1 MKEEPVASAFDAVR
15 GFYEQAAERL
25 GLELSLRE
33 ALATPAREITVQLRV
48 PTDFGGF
55 RVFGGWRVQYNNARG
70 PYKGGIRFHED
81 VSLDEIRTFAALM
94 TWKTALMNIPFG
106 GAKGGVRVDPKAL
119 SDPELERLSRG
130 YMRAIADVIGPQV
143 DVPAPDVNTTPQ
155 IMGWMADEYSRK
167 YGPNPAVITGK
178 PVVLGG
184 SLGRDAATGRGS
196 AICLERL
203 VKARGWRR
211 EETPIAVQGYGN
223 AGSWLA
229 VILQEMGY
237 PIVAVSDSRG
247 AVFAEHGLP
256 ALEVLRHKAESG
268 SVVDFPGAET
278 LPGEEIV
285 GLDCAVLAL
294 AALEESV
301 DESNADR
308 IKAQVIVETANYPIT
323 PEGDETLADRG
334 VTVVPDI
341 LASGGGVAVSYLEW
355 VQDLQRE
362 QWPESRVNARL
373 SELMAASTDQV
384 VARSEEEGLT
394 LREAAYIL
402 GVGRVAEAE
411 VARGFR

>member
-1 MKEEPVASAFDAVR
+1 MPSPFEAVR

-33 ALATPAREITVQLRV
+33 ALATPAREINVQLRV
-48 PTDFGGF
+48 PTDYGGF
-55 RVFGGWRVQYNNARG
+55 RVFQGWRVQHNDARG
-70 PYKGGIRFHED
+70 PYKGGIRFHQD
-81 VSLDEIRTFAALM
+81 VSVDEIRTFAVLM

-106 GAKGGVRVDPKAL
+106 GAKGGVRVDPKLL
-119 SDPELERLSRG
+119 SEPELERLSRA
-130 YMRAIADVIGPQV
+130 YMRAVADSIGPQV

-211 EETPIAVQGYGN
+211 EETPVAVQGYGN

-229 VILQEMGY
+229 VILGDLGY
-237 PIVAVSDSRG
+237 PIVAVSDTRG
-247 AVFAEHGLP
+247 GVVADRGLQ
-256 ALEVLRHKAESG
+256 AAEVLEHKRRTG

-278 LPGEEIV
+278 ISGDDIV
-285 GLDCAVLAL
+285 GLDCAVLTL
-294 AALEESV
+294 AALEEAV
-301 DESNADR
+301 DGDTADR
-308 IKAQVIVETANYPIT
+308 VKAQVILETANYPVT
-323 PEGDETLADRG
+323 PEADATLAERG
-334 VTVVPDI
+334 VSVVPDI

-362 QWPESRVNARL
+362 SWPEERVNARL
-373 SELMAASTDQV
+373 AELMGAATDQV
-384 VARSEEEGLT
+384 VARAEDEGIT
-394 LREAAYIL
+394 LRDAAYVI

>member
-1 MKEEPVASAFDAVR
+1 MPSPFEAVR

-33 ALATPAREITVQLRV
+33 ALATPAREINVQLRV
-48 PTDFGGF
+48 PTDYGGF
-55 RVFGGWRVQYNNARG
+55 RVFQGWRVQHNDARG
-70 PYKGGIRFHED
+70 PYKGGIRFHQD
-81 VSLDEIRTFAALM
+81 VSVDEIRTFAALM

-106 GAKGGVRVDPKAL
+106 GAKGGVRVDPKLL
-119 SDPELERLSRG
+119 SEPELERLSRA
-130 YMRAIADVIGPQV
+130 YMRAIADSIGPQV

-211 EETPIAVQGYGN
+211 EETPVAVQGYGN

-229 VILQEMGY
+229 VILDDLGY
-237 PIVAVSDSRG
+237 PIVAVSDTRG
-247 AVFAEHGLP
+247 GVLADRGLP
-256 ALEVLRHKAESG
+256 SAEVLEHKRRTG

-278 LPGEEIV
+278 ISGDDIV
-285 GLDCAVLAL
+285 GLDCAVLTL
-294 AALEESV
+294 AALEEAV
-301 DESNADR
+301 DGDTADR
-308 IKAQVIVETANYPIT
+308 VKAQVILETANYPVT
-323 PEGDETLADRG
+323 PEADATLAERG
-334 VTVVPDI
+334 VSVVPDI

-362 QWPESRVNARL
+362 SWPEGRVNARL
-373 SELMAASTDQV
+373 AELMGAATDQV
-384 VARSEEEGLT
+384 VARAEDEGIT
-394 LREAAYIL
+394 LRDAAYVI

>member
-1 MKEEPVASAFDAVR
+1 MGSAFDAVR
-15 GFYEQAAERL
+15 GFYEGAAERL

-33 ALATPAREITVQLRV
+33 ALATPAREISVQLRV

-55 RVFGGWRVQYNNARG
+55 KVFRGWRVQYNNARG
-70 PYKGGIRFHED
+70 PFKGGIRFHQD
-81 VSLDEIRTFAALM
+81 VSVDEIRTFAALM

-106 GAKGGVRVDPKAL
+106 GAKGGVRVDPKLL
-119 SDPELERLSRG
+119 SEAELERLSRA
-130 YMRAIADVIGPQV
+130 YMRAIADSIGPQV

-178 PVVLGG
+178 PLVLGG

-203 VKARGWRR
+203 VKARGWSR
-211 EETPIAVQGYGN
+211 EETPVAIEGYGN

-229 VILQEMGY
+229 VILEDLGY
-237 PIVAVSDSRG
+237 PIVAVSDTQG
-247 AVFAEHGLP
+247 AIFAGDGLP
-256 ALEVLRHKAESG
+256 ASRVLEHKEATG
-268 SVVDFPGAET
+268 SVTGFDGAEEIA
-278 LPGEEIV
+278 GEDIMA
-285 GLDCAVLAL
+285 LDCAVLAL

-301 DESNADR
+301 EEGNADR
-308 IKAQVIVETANYPIT
+308 VKAQVVVETANYPVT
-323 PEGDETLADRG
+323 PEADRTLAERG

-362 QWPESRVNARL
+362 QWEEDRVNARL
-373 SELMAASTDQV
+373 EELMGAATDQV
-384 VARSEEEGLT
+384 VARAEAEGIT
-394 LREAAYIL
+394 LREAAYLI

>member
-1 MKEEPVASAFDAVR
+1 MGSAFEAVR

-33 ALATPAREITVQLRV
+33 ALGTPAREITVSLRV

-55 RVFGGWRVQYNNARG
+55 RVFRGWRVQYNDARG
-70 PYKGGIRFHED
+70 PYKGGIRFHDE

-119 SDPELERLSRG
+119 SEAELERLSRA
-130 YMRAIADVIGPQV
+130 YMRAIADSIGPQV

-211 EETPIAVQGYGN
+211 EDTPVAVQGYGN

-229 VILQEMGY
+229 IILQDLGY

-247 AVFAEHGLP
+247 TVLADGGLP
-256 ALEVLRHKAESG
+256 AADVLEHKQKTG
-268 SVVDFPGAET
+268 SVVDFSGVETIPGDDI
-278 LPGEEIV
+278 L

-294 AALEESV
+294 AALEEAI
-301 DESNADR
+301 DGEGNADR
-308 IKAQVIVETANYPIT
+308 VKAQVIVETANYPVT
-323 PEGDETLADRG
+323 PEADETLAERG
-334 VTVVPDI
+334 IAVVPDI

-362 QWPESRVNARL
+362 SWPEDRVNHRL
-373 SELMAASTDQV
+373 TELMGAATDQV
-384 VARSEEEGLT
+384 VARAEDEGIS
-394 LREAAYIL
+394 LREAAYLI

>member
-1 MKEEPVASAFDAVR
+1 MGSAFEAVR

-33 ALATPAREITVQLRV
+33 ALATPAREITVSLRV

-55 RVFGGWRVQYNNARG
+55 RVFHGWRVQYNDARG
-70 PYKGGIRFHED
+70 PYKGGIRFHDE

-119 SDPELERLSRG
+119 SEAELERLSRA
-130 YMRAIADVIGPQV
+130 YMRAIADSIGPQV

-203 VKARGWRR
+203 VQARGWRR
-211 EETPIAVQGYGN
+211 EDTPVAVQGYGN

-229 VILQEMGY
+229 IILQDLGY

-247 AVFAEHGLP
+247 TVLADGGL
-256 ALEVLRHKAESG
+256 AAAEVLEHKQQTG
-268 SVVDFPGAET
+268 SVIDFPGGET
-278 LPGEEIV
+278 IPGDDIL

-294 AALEESV
+294 AALEEAI
-301 DESNADR
+301 DGEGNADR
-308 IKAQVIVETANYPIT
+308 VKAQVIVETANYPVT
-323 PEGDETLADRG
+323 PEADQTLAERG
-334 VTVVPDI
+334 IAVVPDI

-362 QWPESRVNARL
+362 SWPEDRVNHRL
-373 SELMAASTDQV
+373 TELMGAATDQV
-384 VARSEEEGLT
+384 VARAEDEGIS
-394 LREAAYIL
+394 LREAAYLI

>member
-1 MKEEPVASAFDAVR
+1 LGSAFDAVR
-15 GFYEQAAERL
+15 GFYERAAEELR
-25 GLELSLRE
+25 LELSLRE
-33 ALATPAREITVQLRV
+33 ALGTSQREVTVQLRV

-55 RVFGGWRVQYNNARG
+55 KVYTGWRVQYNNARG
-70 PYKGGIRFHED
+70 PYKGGIRFHRE
-81 VSLDEIRTFAALM
+81 VSIDEIRTFAALM

-119 SDPELERLSRG
+119 SEGELERLARA
-130 YMRAIADVIGPQV
+130 YMRGIADAIGPHV

-155 IMGWMADEYSRK
+155 IMGWMADEYARK

-196 AICLERL
+196 VICLERL

-211 EETPIAVQGYGN
+211 EDTPVAIQGYGN

-229 VILQEMGY
+229 ILAQELGY
-237 PIVAVSDSRG
+237 PIVAVSDSSG
-247 AVFAEHGLP
+247 AVVSDRGLP
-256 ALEVLRHKAESG
+256 AADVLEHKQRTG
-268 SVVDFPGAET
+268 SVAEFEGAET
-278 LPGEEIV
+278 MPCEDIV

-301 DESNADR
+301 DESNADHV
-308 IKAQVIVETANYPIT
+308 KAQVVLETANYPVT
-323 PEGDETLADRG
+323 PEADEVLQDRG
-334 VTVVPDI
+334 VAVVPDI

-362 QWPESRVNARL
+362 SWPEDRVNDRL
-373 SELMAASTDQV
+373 EVLMGEATDEV
-384 VARSEEEGLT
+384 VGRAEAEGRS
-394 LREAAYIL
+394 LREAAYL
-402 GVGRVAEAE
+402 VGVGRVAEAE
-411 VARGFR
+411 MARGFR